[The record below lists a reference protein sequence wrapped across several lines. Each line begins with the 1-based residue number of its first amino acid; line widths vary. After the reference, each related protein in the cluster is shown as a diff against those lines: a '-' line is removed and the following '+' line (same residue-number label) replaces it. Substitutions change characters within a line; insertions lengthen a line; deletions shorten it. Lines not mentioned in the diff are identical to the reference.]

1 MISRRAFH
9 KIGLGGAAAVT
20 IGIEAFRGRQAF
32 AEGTY
37 EIVKT
42 DAEWKKLLTP
52 EQYRIMRQQG
62 TEPSHSSPLDKVYD
76 KGTYYCAACNLAL
89 YSSETKYD
97 SRTGWPSFWKP
108 LDNAVGQSTDYKLL
122 YPRTEI
128 HCRRCGSHLGHVFND
143 GPAPTGLRYCMNGA
157 ALKFVKNTDEGKDKS
172 SKADG

>member
-1 MISRRAFH
+1 MISRRTFH
-9 KIGLGGAAAVT
+9 KIGLGSTAAVT
-20 IGIEAFRGRQAF
+20 IGASAFRGRQASAQETF
-32 AEGTY
+32 
-37 EIVKT
+37 EINKT
-42 DAEWKKLLTP
+42 NAEWKKILTS

-62 TEPSHSSPLDKVYD
+62 TEPSHSSPLDKVYS

-89 YSSETKYD
+89 YSSDTKYD

-108 LDNAVGQSTDYKLL
+108 LDNAVGRSTDYKLL

-157 ALKFVKNTDEGKDKS
+157 ALKFVKSTQENKGSKS
-172 SKADG
+172 DG